1 MPIYH
6 SRRLRAAITIGA
18 AKVERGDAMFAEG
31 AFKSGAAVHRFGG
44 VISHISILVLLRGLR
59 FGAIG
64 VEP

>member
-1 MPIYH
+1 
-6 SRRLRAAITIGA
+6 
-18 AKVERGDAMFAEG
+18 MFAEG